1 MSDPVTICNIALG
14 YLGAQRILSIE
25 DPSTANEELCA
36 LFYPIVRDDLLEE
49 YDWSFCIGRVVL
61 DTPVTEGPD
70 WGYTFNFPKP
80 FNANRIIE
88 VRDDDFVNEQS
99 NFEWRVEGNFIV
111 ASKEKIYVRYVK
123 EVVNTNDFSKR
134 FVKAF
139 ALKLAADMCIQIT
152 ENIKLFEALTNKAEV
167 SVMRAATID
176 GMQGKSEMKYSATLV
191 NARQGLG
198 TPVGRDS

>member
-14 YLGAQRILSIE
+14 YLGAKRIVSIE
-25 DPSTANEELCA
+25 QPSTANEELCA

-49 YDWSFCIGRVVL
+49 YDWSFCMARAVL
-61 DTPVTEGPD
+61 DAPVVDGPA
-70 WGYTFNFPKP
+70 WGYEFNFPKP
-80 FNANRIIE
+80 ANSNRIIE
-88 VRDDDFVNEQS
+88 VRENDKTDVQS
-99 NFEWRVEGNFIV
+99 NFEWRVEGNFIT
-111 ASKEKIYVRYVK
+111 ASQNKIYVRYAK
-123 EVVNTNDFSKR
+123 EVVDTNDFSKR

-152 ENIKLFEALTNKAEV
+152 ENIRLFDGLTQKAEV
-167 SVMRAATID
+167 SVARAATID
-176 GMQGKSEMKYSATLV
+176 GMQGKSEIKFSGALV